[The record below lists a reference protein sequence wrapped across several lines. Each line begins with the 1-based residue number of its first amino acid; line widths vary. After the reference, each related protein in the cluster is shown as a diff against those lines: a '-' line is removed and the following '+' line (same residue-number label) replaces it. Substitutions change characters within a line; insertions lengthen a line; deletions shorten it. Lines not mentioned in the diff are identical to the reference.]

1 MKKLLT
7 ILFIFACVL
16 PSQSQTRYN
25 IYKVV
30 SGPKNQYTNEYVV
43 QENSVNMVMM
53 FDNSVIKV
61 FDDARSVYIVRNY
74 NEIQNDYRGIIG
86 KWDGVDEKGRSVGVF
101 MSFINQTK
109 EQFLTIA
116 YNDFIF
122 HYYFY
127 E

>member
-1 MKKLLT
+1 
-7 ILFIFACVL
+7 
-16 PSQSQTRYN
+16 
-25 IYKVV
+25 
-30 SGPKNQYTNEYVV
+30 
-43 QENSVNMVMM
+43 MVMM

-74 NEIQNDYRGIIG
+74 REIQNDYRGIIG